1 MAEIS
6 DFPPSGKGG
15 ARPGA
20 GRPKGT
26 GHRQQADAGNTAPMK
41 AAALMANARAK
52 KEMYLANLAEIEY
65 QQKRGELIR
74 IETVFRVIDAAT
86 TACRE
91 YLTGLPGRWAS
102 ILAAETDEREIERL
116 MDQEIRQALQQLV
129 DAKRADFSP
138 RGE

>member
-52 KEMYLANLAEIEY
+52 KEMYLANLAELDFKAR
-65 QQKRGELIR
+65 QRELITISECHSVIDMCATTCR
-74 IETVFRVIDAAT
+74 EHLMGMPGRLSAIFAGEGDPRVIEQMMDA
-86 TACRE
+86 
-91 YLTGLPGRWAS
+91 
-102 ILAAETDEREIERL
+102 
-116 MDQEIRQALQQLV
+116 EIRAALEHV
-129 DAKRADFSP
+129 ADALTKF
-138 RGE
+138 